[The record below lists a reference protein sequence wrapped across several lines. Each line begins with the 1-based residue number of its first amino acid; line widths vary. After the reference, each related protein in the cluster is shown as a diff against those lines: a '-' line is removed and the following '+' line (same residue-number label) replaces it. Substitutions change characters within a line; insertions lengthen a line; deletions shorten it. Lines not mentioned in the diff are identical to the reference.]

1 MKGYNGVLNLR
12 NNGFTL
18 LPSVGMCFHRQVW
31 KSREKNNKSLNV
43 YISHNRA
50 LLHQLAIFIR
60 EVPQST
66 TESHQ
71 EKVLQWVEA
80 TEETWGTATRMRAR
94 ASFLYMITEI

>member
-12 NNGFTL
+12 NNGL
-18 LPSVGMCFHRQVW
+18 ALMPSDGMCFHMQVLR
-31 KSREKNNKSLNV
+31 SCEKNNKSLKV
-43 YISHNRA
+43 YISHHRA

-71 EKVLQWVEA
+71 QKVLQ
-80 TEETWGTATRMRAR
+80 
-94 ASFLYMITEI
+94 